1 MTIKKINFEQLTY
14 YSLLLFAFALPL
26 SRAANSF
33 FVFFLLLL
41 VLLKRDYKTSWQ
53 TLKENSIFLYIAL
66 FIGYLYLSALWSSDI
81 DTLLK
86 QLRMYGYWMV
96 IPCFV
101 ILAKKEWMYAV
112 LNAFLLGMFISEI
125 LAYGIWL
132 EWWSFNGRDAS
143 YPTPFMTHIHYSV
156 FLAFTSLV
164 LFYRFLFEQSSLKVR
179 VPMFL
184 FFVLTTINLMISTG
198 RTGQLAFFVTLF
210 LVFVVRYRLS
220 LKSLVLSI
228 VFGASII
235 ALSYQTLP
243 LFQKRADAAIHDV
256 KKILNENYNTSF
268 GVRAAWWIITYD
280 ALKEEP
286 VLGYG
291 LGDYNEAAKNAVA
304 THQYEGLSA
313 HLKKYVAKAHYHNQY
328 LMVAVQ
334 GGLLGLALMFLL
346 FYKLLR
352 LPIQDK
358 ELKHLSVIAFVVFLV
373 AFVGEPLWILQFP
386 LMLFVFTTGLFITAA
401 KRISG

>member
-1 MTIKKINFEQLTY
+1 MIKKINFEQLTY

-33 FVFFLLLL
+33 FVLFLL
-41 VLLKRDYKTSWQ
+41 VLVLFKKDYKSSWQ

-66 FIGYLYLSALWSSDI
+66 FIGYLYLSALWSSDT
-81 DTLLK
+81 DVLLK

-143 YPTPFMTHIHYSV
+143 YPAPFMTHIHYSV
-156 FLAFTSLV
+156 FLAFTALV
-164 LFYRFLFEQSSLKVR
+164 LFYRFLFEHSSLKLR
-179 VPMFL
+179 IPMFL
-184 FFVLTTINLMISTG
+184 FFVMSTTNLMISTG

-210 LVFVVRYRLS
+210 LVFIIRYRLS
-220 LKSLVLSI
+220 FKSLVLSAL
-228 VFGASII
+228 FGISII

-243 LFQKRADAAIHDV
+243 LFEKRVDAGIQDV
-256 KKILNENYNTSF
+256 NMIMHEKYDTSF
-268 GVRAAWWIITYD
+268 GLRAIWWMITYH
-280 ALKEEP
+280 ALQEEP
-286 VLGYG
+286 LLGYG
-291 LGDYNEAAKNAVA
+291 LGDYKEAAKDAVA
-304 THQYEGLSA
+304 THQYEGLNNEF
-313 HLKKYVAKAHYHNQY
+313 KDYVQEAHYHNQY
-328 LMVAVQ
+328 LMIATQ
-334 GGLLGLALMFLL
+334 GGLIGIALMFLL

-358 ELKHLSVIAFVVFLV
+358 ELKHLSIIAFVVLLV
-373 AFVGEPLWILQFP
+373 GFIGEPLWLLQFP
-386 LMLFVFTTGLFITAA
+386 LMLFVFSAGLFITAA
-401 KRISG
+401 KSS